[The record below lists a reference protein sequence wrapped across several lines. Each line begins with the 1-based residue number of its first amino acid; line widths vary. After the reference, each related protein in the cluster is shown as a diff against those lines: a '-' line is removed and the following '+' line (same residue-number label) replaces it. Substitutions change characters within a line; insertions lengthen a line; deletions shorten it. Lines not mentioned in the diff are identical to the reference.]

1 MVPMKKTQERLLKPD
16 KNDIA
21 PQCIEKDLFA
31 AFAGRLTTYVIMNN
45 GYTDISVGYQISKKA
60 RTYQF
65 NYTADQRGK
74 NKNRNN
80 SRAVQLELA
89 NAYANRTTRVM
100 NAIQHYYVPDTTKKC
115 EILKRYF
122 EKVCLRF
129 TVGQLTKDWQ
139 MLKKK

>member
-1 MVPMKKTQERLLKPD
+1 MVLMKKTQERLSKPV

-31 AFAGRLTTYVIMNN
+31 AFAGRLTTYMIRQQWLHCYFSAETM
-45 GYTDISVGYQISKKA
+45 GYQISKKA

-74 NKNRNN
+74 NKNRNK

-89 NAYANRTTRVM
+89 NAYANRT
-100 NAIQHYYVPDTTKKC
+100 H
-115 EILKRYF
+115 E
-122 EKVCLRF
+122 
-129 TVGQLTKDWQ
+129 
-139 MLKKK
+139 